1 MNPRSK
7 KLQALRWLPSSL
19 MLTTGPTAGGALY
32 LTFDDGP
39 DPEHSPRILDV
50 LAQNNARASFFL
62 LGEEVERF
70 PAIVQRIVDEG
81 HLLGNH
87 SYNHPHFMRLKWADQ
102 LDQIERTDRLLKAF
116 DGRETHRF
124 RPPAGRFSLMTLFH
138 FRARRRSIAFWS
150 YDSLDYQRKSV
161 DHVIDTLRHYPPRA
175 GDIILMHDDSEMTT
189 QALAVLLP
197 EWRAAGFEMRALP
210 QEVEA

>member
-1 MNPRSK
+1 MCMEAANESK
-7 KLQALRWLPSSL
+7 IQEAAGAAMAAEQPDADHRPGGRWR
-19 MLTTGPTAGGALY
+19 ALY

-39 DPEHSPRILDV
+39 DPEHTPRILDV
-50 LAQNNARASFFL
+50 LAKNNARASFFL

-70 PAIVQRIVDEG
+70 PAIVQRIVEEG

-102 LDQIERTDRLLKAF
+102 LDQIERTDRLLKVF

-124 RPPAGRFSLMTLFH
+124 RPPAGRFSLMTLVH
-138 FRARRRSIAFWS
+138 FAARRRSIAFWS

-161 DHVIDTLRHYPPRA
+161 DHMIDTLRQ
-175 GDIILMHDDSEMTT
+175 LS
-189 QALAVLLP
+189 
-197 EWRAAGFEMRALP
+197 AARRRHR
-210 QEVEA
+210 V